1 MSEKKPRMDVR
12 AFAKKGASHRA
23 EEHVG
28 RQPADPSPVNAPLPG
43 STSQSGISSARRGGR
58 KRAFEETV
66 KVSLFLPPE
75 VAGELKAMA
84 AQRRLTPSQL
94 VAEWT
99 EKNR

>member
-12 AFAKKGASHRA
+12 AFAKKGASHRS
-23 EEHVG
+23 EEHLV
-28 RQPADPSPVNAPLPG
+28 RQPAAPAPPSAPLPDSKTQSEI
-43 STSQSGISSARRGGR
+43 STARRGGR

-75 VAGELKAMA
+75 VAGELKALA

>member
-12 AFAKKGASHRA
+12 AFAKKGASHRS
-23 EEHVG
+23 EEHMG
-28 RQPADPSPVNAPLPG
+28 RQPGFQEPEAIAPSGPK
-43 STSQSGISSARRGGR
+43 SQVDSATVRRGGR

-66 KVSLFLPPE
+66 KVSLFLPPD
-75 VAGELKAMA
+75 VAGDLKALA

-99 EKNR
+99 QKNK